1 MGICKR
7 LLLELF
13 QITAKVGG
21 SLGSFCS
28 ITVVRLRVIAP
39 PEQDTDDRY
48 DAQDNYH
55 GYNRPEEIHG
65 KEHQTN
71 AYEKSHVFIMSQEVL
86 NVN

>member
-13 QITAKVGG
+13 QVAAKVGG
-21 SLGSFCS
+21 SFRSFCP
-28 ITVVRLRVIAP
+28 IAIIRLRVIAP
-39 PEQDTDDRY
+39 PKEDTDDSY

-55 GYNRPEEIHG
+55 GYNRPEEIQG

-71 AYEKSHVFIMSQEVL
+71 AYEKSHIFIMPQEVL